1 MLKTGG
7 GSDADGLGRGIHWHI
22 ANPVYYIATDEKR
35 QNIPWVQAEYQ

>member
-22 ANPVYYIATDEKR
+22 ANPVYYIPNDQKR
-35 QNIPWVQAEYQ
+35 KNIPSLQA